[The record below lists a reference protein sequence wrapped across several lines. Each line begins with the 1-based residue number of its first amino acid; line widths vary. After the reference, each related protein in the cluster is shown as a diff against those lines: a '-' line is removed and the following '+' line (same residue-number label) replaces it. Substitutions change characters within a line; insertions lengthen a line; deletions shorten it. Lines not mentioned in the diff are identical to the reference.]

1 MANRARLDR
10 NVATTQTNFP
20 IAGTGLAPALA
31 GWTSMGSGP
40 LYRRLAEAIRGAI
53 RRSEMP
59 SGTRL
64 PTERALAVELSVSRS
79 TIVAAYDLLRE
90 EGWLESRQGS
100 GTWVRRHSSVVRFG
114 DDRAGFVGRATASF
128 RALIEGPGEGIE
140 FTCAAM
146 TAGDLFARPVMERA
160 LEDIGRAARDGIGY
174 EAIGYGPLR
183 AAIADHLTRRWSL
196 PTTTDEV
203 IVTTGAQQAVG
214 LAAALYARPGD
225 VALVEDPTYLAA
237 IDMFTAAG
245 VRLLPVP
252 IGVQGVRA
260 DRLREAAI
268 ANSPRVAYLMPTY
281 HNPTGALVPV
291 RERSEIA
298 AVANELQLPIVEDL
312 TVADIPLGDQPPPP
326 PIGAFQRDVPVLTI
340 GSLSK
345 LLWGGLRIGWI
356 RAPAPVVRRLARMK
370 LVTDHGTSTVSQIVA
385 LHLMAD
391 LDEIRDRRRTDVRER
406 KEMLERLLTE
416 LLPGWTWDPPDG
428 GLCLWVRLAT
438 GDATSFA
445 RVATGHGV
453 TVVPGPM
460 TSVDGNFP
468 DRIRLPFVLDPGP
481 MRDGVE
487 RLAAAWR
494 EYEAEADGAPR
505 AVRVVV

>member
-1 MANRARLDR
+1 MATAQSGF
-10 NVATTQTNFP
+10 AFG
-20 IAGTGLAPALA
+20 GTGLVPSLA

-40 LYRRLAEAIRGAI
+40 LYRRLAEAIRGAV

-79 TIVAAYDLLRE
+79 TVVAAYDLLRE

-114 DDRAGFVGRATASF
+114 EDRAGFVGRATASF
-128 RALIEGPGEGIE
+128 RALIEGPGEGVE
-140 FTCAAM
+140 FTCAAL
-146 TAGDLFARPVMERA
+146 TAADLFAGPAMARA
-160 LEDIGRAARDGIGY
+160 LEDLDRAARDGIGY
-174 EAIGYGPLR
+174 EAIGYAPLR
-183 AAIADHLTRRWSL
+183 AAIADHLTRRWSM
-196 PTTTDEV
+196 PTTMDEV
-203 IVTTGAQQAVG
+203 IITTGAQQAVG

-245 VRLLPVP
+245 LRLLPVP
-252 IGVQGVRA
+252 IGVQGIRA
-260 DRLREAAI
+260 DRLRDAAM
-268 ANSPRVAYLMPTY
+268 ASSPRLAYLMPTY
-281 HNPTGALVPV
+281 HNPTGALMPA
-291 RERSEIA
+291 RERIEVA
-298 AVANELQLPIVEDL
+298 AAANDLQLPIVEDL
-312 TVADIPLGDQPPPP
+312 TVADLPLGDEPPP
-326 PIGAFQRDVPVLTI
+326 PIGAFQGDVPVLTI

-356 RAPAPVVRRLARMK
+356 RAPAPVVQRLARMK

-385 LHLMAD
+385 LHLMDD
-391 LDEIRDRRRTDVRER
+391 LDAIRERRRETVRER
-406 KEMLERLLTE
+406 KAMLEGLLGE
-416 LLPGWTWDPPDG
+416 WLPGWTWDPPDG
-428 GLCLWVRLAT
+428 GLCLWVRIPV

-445 RVATGHGV
+445 LTATRHGV

-460 TSVDGNFP
+460 TSVDGKFS
-468 DRIRLPFVLDPGP
+468 DRIRLPFVLDPDA

-494 EYEAEADGAPR
+494 EFEAEADGAPR
-505 AVRVVV
+505 AVRIVV

>member
-1 MANRARLDR
+1 MAKRARLDR
-10 NVATTQTNFP
+10 NVATTEADLP
-20 IAGTGLAPALA
+20 LEGTGLAPSLA
-31 GWTSMGSGP
+31 GWTSLGSGP
-40 LYRRLAEAIRGAI
+40 LYRRLAEAIRAAI

-64 PTERALAVELSVSRS
+64 PTERALAAELSVSRS
-79 TIVAAYDLLRE
+79 TVVAAYDLLRE

-100 GTWVRRHSSVVRFG
+100 GTWVRRHASVVRFG

-140 FTCAAM
+140 FTCAAL
-146 TAGDLFARPVMERA
+146 TSGDLFSRAAMTRA
-160 LEDIGRAARDGIGY
+160 LEDIDRAAREGIGY
-174 EAIGYGPLR
+174 EAIGHAPLR
-183 AAIADHLTRRWSL
+183 AAIAEHLTRRWSL

-203 IVTTGAQQAVG
+203 IITTGAQQAVG

-252 IGVQGVRA
+252 IGGQGVRA
-260 DRLREAAI
+260 DRLRGAAI
-268 ANSPRVAYLMPTY
+268 AGSPRLAYLMPTF
-281 HNPTGALVPV
+281 HNPTGVLMPA
-291 RERSEIA
+291 RERIEIA
-298 AVANELQLPIVEDL
+298 TLAQEIQIPIVEDL
-312 TVADIPLGDQPPPP
+312 TVADLTLGEEPPP

-345 LLWGGLRIGWI
+345 LMWGGLRIGWI
-356 RAPAPVVRRLARMK
+356 RAPAPVVQRLARMK

-385 LHLMAD
+385 LHLMED
-391 LDEIRDRRRTDVRER
+391 LDEIRERRRATVRER
-406 KEMLERLLTE
+406 KALLEQLLAERL
-416 LLPGWTWDPPDG
+416 PSWTWDAPAG
-428 GLCLWVRLAT
+428 GLCLWVRLPE

-445 RVATGHGV
+445 RVATAHGV
-453 TVVPGPM
+453 TIVPGPM
-460 TSVDGNFP
+460 TSVDGNFA
-468 DRIRLPFVLDPGP
+468 DRMRLPYVLDSEG
-481 MRDGVE
+481 MREGVD

-494 EYEAEADGAPR
+494 EYEPEATGLPR